1 MKKSFF
7 TLLMLLASALLAY
20 QVNSSGKTTVS
31 QKISTDNLLAI
42 SWQNAYCQTHQKKR
56 ECRNVKSSH
65 YSASNFTL
73 HGLWPQPRSRQNC
86 KGKRKVFLEKE
97 LYMELLEVMPAAKS
111 GLQHHEWKKHGTCY
125 GKDQEEYFKDSIYL
139 VKEINN
145 SPVRDLFARNVGKRV
160 TKEQL
165 NRVFNKAFGSGSGR
179 KVKMICKNGLITELW
194 INLKGEIT
202 PKSDIKTLLKKAKNA
217 KGGCKSG
224 IVDAVGFK

>member
-1 MKKSFF
+1 MKKSVFLF
-7 TLLMLLASALLAY
+7 LVAIVSALLAFGT
-20 QVNSSGKTTVS
+20 NSGKEPASS
-31 QKISTDNLLAI
+31 QKVSTDNLLAI

-56 ECRNVKSSH
+56 ECRNVKPTH

-125 GKDQEEYFKDSIYL
+125 GKDQEGYFKDSIYL
-139 VKEINN
+139 VKEINK
-145 SPVRDLFARNVGKRV
+145 SPVRDLFARNVGKKI

-165 NRVFNKAFGSGSGR
+165 NRAFNKAFGSGSGR
-179 KVKMICKNGLITELW
+179 KVKMICKNGLITELR

-202 PKSDIKTLLKKAKNA
+202 PKSDIKTLLKSAKNA

-224 IVDAVGFK
+224 LVDEVGF